1 MSTISEA
8 TSNSNAKFS
17 NILLKELRK
26 SKVTRFKEIYSFI
39 LLIVNCQLRRPD
51 IILKNGAK
59 AVSFEGNSGEGCFLL
74 NYYSIAFS

>member
-39 LLIVNCQLRRPD
+39 PLIVNCQLRRPD

-74 NYYSIAFS
+74 NYYSIAFF